1 MEFDL
6 VPVDDVTFVG
16 RPEGEPQWLSAV
28 FYELAD
34 GSPYVHLGVRATPK
48 IA

>member
-6 VPVDDVTFVG
+6 VAVDDVTFVG